1 MYSYLHTVNF
11 IIRVEWMELKK
22 VYKELQK
29 KQMSQLKETMK
40 EQSSIAKLHEDDFKD
55 DSNVNLKEEQGA
67 KIEDSTS
74 TKLLVETSN
83 CEEINVTVEITMSTL
98 PADEVEVRTYIS

>member
-1 MYSYLHTVNF
+1 MHTVNF

-40 EQSSIAKLHEDDFKD
+40 EQSSIAKLHENDCKD
-55 DSNVNLKEEQGA
+55 DSNVDLKEEQGA

-74 TKLLVETSN
+74 TKPLVETSN